1 MVEKYSLPEK
11 KELVETLMTNGTA
24 LLHLDPR
31 KEGVIVPP
39 WLGGQPQVVLQI
51 GYRMPIPIPDL
62 RIDEFGVSAT
72 LSFNRTAYPCFV
84 PWHAIFA
91 VIGDDG
97 KGTSWPDDLPAEIV
111 AEIEREIRRARI
123 RKAPELEKSVGK
135 VSSELKSVSEA
146 PDPLSTIGHLKR
158 RPSRKSIKPRPVPAA
173 REDSEQ
179 TSTPLSAVTPLK
191 ASSERV
197 RSPAA
202 PSTNARRPSS
212 AGRSALKGKT
222 RTLPPYL
229 RVIK

>member
-1 MVEKYSLPEK
+1 VVEKYSLPEK
-11 KELVETLMTNGTA
+11 KELVETLMTNGTV

-39 WLGGQPQVVLQI
+39 WLGGQPQLVLQI

-84 PWHAIFA
+84 PWKAIFA
-91 VIGDDG
+91 VVGDDG
-97 KGTSWPDDLPAEIV
+97 RGTSWPDDLPAEIV
-111 AEIEREIRRARI
+111 AEIEREIRRAHI
-123 RKAPELEKSVGK
+123 RKAPELEKAVER

-146 PDPLSTIGHLKR
+146 PDRVSTIGGLKK
-158 RPSRKSIKPRPVPAA
+158 RPGRKSVKARPAA
-173 REDSEQ
+173 VASPENRGQ
-179 TSTPLSAVTPLK
+179 NSTPQSAMLQK
-191 ASSERV
+191 SSSEPVQART
-197 RSPAA
+197 A
-202 PSTNARRPSS
+202 PSDNAPRSLSGR
-212 AGRSALKGKT
+212 RSALKGKT